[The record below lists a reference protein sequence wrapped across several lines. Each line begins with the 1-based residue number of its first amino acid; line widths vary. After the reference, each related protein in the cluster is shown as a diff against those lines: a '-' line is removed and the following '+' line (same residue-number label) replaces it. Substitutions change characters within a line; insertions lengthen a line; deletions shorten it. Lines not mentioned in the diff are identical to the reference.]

1 MQEIRLEGNIG
12 QNAQVKTSQNNGKQF
27 ATFSLGCSE
36 KSGKKLAD
44 GRDEYITTW
53 YEVFCKPEEVQ
64 YLTKGRRV
72 CVTGKPSFRAYT
84 NKDGQAVCQC
94 SVQFANIYFSMPRVQ
109 QQNGQPAQQPQQP
122 AQQYQQPAQPQYQY
136 QQPPAQINNPAMQTL
151 QDNFGGEYQET
162 DNDPELPF

>member
-12 QNAQVKTSQNNGKQF
+12 QNAQVKTSQSGKQF

-44 GRDEYITTW
+44 GKDEYITTW

-72 CVTGKPSFRAYT
+72 YVTGKPTYRAYN

-94 SVQFANIYFSMPRVQ
+94 SVQFANIYFSMPKPQ
-109 QQNGQPAQQPQQP
+109 QQNGQPAQQPT
-122 AQQYQQPAQPQYQY
+122 QQYQPPAQPQYQ
-136 QQPPAQINNPAMQTL
+136 QPPAMNNPAAQQL
-151 QDNFGGEYQET
+151 QDNFGGEFQS
-162 DNDPELPF
+162 DSELPF